1 MSAFI
6 SILVSLTPFIFIIY
20 YFRMIKTTKYISTD
34 LQSGQRCYSCKQDIE
49 IDSDELLDIL
59 VHNKTNYRLCKSCLR
74 DEKLDN
80 LINKS
85 KLSRFHKLKLLLV
98 SKEFDK
104 ISKIL
109 IVSMLFL
116 LCIDISLNIL
126 FNVKWFSYFYNAFLA
141 CYWLIIIYKH
151 KSISIKKPS
160 E

>member
-6 SILVSLTPFIFIIY
+6 SILVYLTPFIFIIY
-20 YFRMIKTTKYISTD
+20 YFRMIKTTKFISTE
-34 LQSGQRCYSCKQDIE
+34 LKTGQRCYSCKEDIE
-49 IDSDELLDIL
+49 IDSNEVLDIL
-59 VHNKTNYRLCKSCLR
+59 VHNKNNYRLCKSCQR

>member
-49 IDSDELLDIL
+49 IDSDEVLDIL

-80 LINKS
+80 LINKNKSS
-85 KLSRFHKLKLLLV
+85 KFHKLKLLLV
-98 SKEFDK
+98 SKDFDK
-104 ISKIL
+104 ISKLL
-109 IVSMLFL
+109 IGSMVFL
-116 LCIDISLNIL
+116 LCVDLLLKML
-126 FNVKWFSYFYNAFLA
+126 FDVKWFSYFYNAFLA
-141 CYWLIIIYKH
+141 CYWSIMIYRH
-151 KSISIKKPS
+151 KVISIKKPS